1 MLVNSEHPEKAAI
14 PIEVTLLG
22 IMELLHP
29 LTNVFVSV
37 FIMALQFSLLS
48 YTLLPSSTDIV
59 SKALQLAK
67 APYPIEVTLLGISML
82 VKLVHP
88 EKA

>member
-1 MLVNSEHPEKAAI
+1 MLVNIEQLEKAEI

-37 FIMALQFSLLS
+37 SIMALQFSLLS

-59 SKALQLAK
+59 SKALQLEK
-67 APYPIEVTLLGISML
+67 AEFPIEVTLLGISMF
-82 VKLVHP
+82 VKL
-88 EKA
+88 